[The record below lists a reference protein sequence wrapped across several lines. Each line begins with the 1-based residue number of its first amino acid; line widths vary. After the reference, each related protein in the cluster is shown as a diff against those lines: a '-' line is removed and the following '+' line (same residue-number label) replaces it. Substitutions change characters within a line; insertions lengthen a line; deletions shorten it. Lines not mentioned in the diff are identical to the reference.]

1 MGHASIADCKR
12 LPEGSIHEF
21 TNVTPKLEFLGSK
34 SLLGG
39 LRPSQDI
46 LPCFWWPLGPTFSDN
61 GDKWFVK
68 ARIFWSMANYLDNLG
83 IFPCLLR
90 SFFARSV
97 LGPSK
102 YEPKAAA
109 DPTTSIERSKLG
121 SRWKSLLGL
130 LVDDSFGDTLW
141 LWLGYYSDLVGF
153 YSDFS
158 WDFIVIQWDFIAI

>member
-1 MGHASIADCKR
+1 MTKSTISMGHASIADCKR

-121 SRWKSLLGL
+121 SRWNPCWACWLMIRLGIP
-130 LVDDSFGDTLW
+130 S
-141 LWLGYYSDLVGF
+141 GYD
-153 YSDFS
+153 
-158 WDFIVIQWDFIAI
+158 WDIIVI